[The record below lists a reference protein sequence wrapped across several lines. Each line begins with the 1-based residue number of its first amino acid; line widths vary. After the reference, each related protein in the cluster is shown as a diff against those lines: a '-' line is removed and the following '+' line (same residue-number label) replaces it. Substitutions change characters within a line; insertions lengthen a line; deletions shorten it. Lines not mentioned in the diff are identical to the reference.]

1 MLTLNWT
8 DKSMNQKVNGPRGE
22 NEISDLTEI
31 ISVEFKA
38 LSALIVRFSSLKNAN
53 YNNSIGSLN
62 PVIILLHKRLITQ
75 LYQLKFFIYDAIIR
89 PVNYFTGH
97 LECNFGKSKTQGEHF
112 LIWQKLLKLK
122 TVSKNDKFV
131 MDF

>member
-1 MLTLNWT
+1 
-8 DKSMNQKVNGPRGE
+8 MNQKVNGPRGE

-31 ISVEFKA
+31 ISVEFEA

-53 YNNSIGSLN
+53 YTNSIGSLN
-62 PVIILLHKRLITQ
+62 SVIILLHKRLITQ
-75 LYQLKFFIYDAIIR
+75 LYQLKFFTYAVIIR
-89 PVNYFTGH
+89 PANYFTGH
-97 LECNFGKSKTQGEHF
+97 LECNFGKSKTPREHF